1 MHVRRT
7 ILGLLLL
14 MLLVV
19 AVAGF
24 GASWKWK
31 KGASSEAGWTWD
43 ERVQSHFL
51 VD

>member
-7 ILGLLLL
+7 ILGLLLV

-31 KGASSEAGWTWD
+31 QGGSSEAGWTWD
-43 ERVQSHFL
+43 ERVQSQFW